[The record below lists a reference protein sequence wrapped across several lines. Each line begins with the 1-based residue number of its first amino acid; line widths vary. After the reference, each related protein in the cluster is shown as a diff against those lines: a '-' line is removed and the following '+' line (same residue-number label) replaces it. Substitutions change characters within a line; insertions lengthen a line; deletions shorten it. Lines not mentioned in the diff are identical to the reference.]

1 MKAEEL
7 RGLSDEELDK
17 KEEEIRRELFN
28 LRVQL
33 ATQQL
38 TNVARIRALRKDLAR
53 VLTVKREREL
63 AAKERA

>member
-7 RGLSDEELDK
+7 RGLNDEELDK